1 MCDNDYQSIVL
12 EHINLFKNN
21 KNPLNA
27 KGDPLLLLFYVI
39 DDSSVLQKFFD
50 VLIENSSYKGS
61 IKVSSKNFDDTIGY
75 KIAKVIERNNLSTL
89 IIENREKPF
98 SDRVAKLIGD
108 ALEFNTNLVT
118 LEVFLKVEELSPIH
132 LCKFLQNPESNLENL
147 YNLKLNKNLFES
159 FTLYLTKNSKLK
171 NLGFYYEPLQYV
183 DLLYEPEIDKE
194 SYHKLADKIQ
204 NESHITSVEIIPLFD
219 NFDREINEKLYDYIK
234 ELSETLKFSCNIN
247 RKDHSSSMNI
257 EATYEEENNRMKN
270 IMYYFFIFLERTSIY
285 QI

>member
-27 KGDPLLLLFYVI
+27 KGDPLVLLFYII
-39 DDSSVLQKFFD
+39 DNSSVLHNFFD

-61 IKVSSKNFDDTIGY
+61 IKVSSKFFDDTIGY
-75 KIAKVIERNNLSTL
+75 KIAKVIERNNLSSL

-108 ALEFNTNLVT
+108 ALEFNKNLVT
-118 LEVFLKVEELSPIH
+118 LEVFMKVEELSPIH

-159 FTLYLTKNSKLK
+159 FSLYLTKNSKLK

-204 NESHITSVEIIPLFD
+204 NHSHITSVEIIPLFD

-247 RKDHSSSMNI
+247 RKDLSSFMNI
-257 EATYEEENNRMKN
+257 EATYEEENNKMKN
-270 IMYYFFIFLERTSIY
+270 IMYYFFNFLERTSIY